1 MNELDIR
8 LDDFRWLRNNA
19 VGVGGIALA
28 VCLVGAYF
36 DQQQFFRSYLM
47 AYFFWLGVPLGCFAI
62 VMIHH
67 LVGGTWGFVIQRP
80 LESAIRTFPAMAL
93 LFVSLLFGLP
103 ELYLWARPEAV
114 AHDALLQQKSVY
126 LNLPFFIVR
135 AVIYFVIWISV
146 SFFLTRWSSEQ
157 DRSVDGSLVESLQHL
172 SAPGLVLYGLTV
184 TFSAIDWLMSLE
196 PRWYSTIYG
205 MIFMVSHGLMAL
217 SFVIST
223 TYFLSRQG
231 KFAQVAVPW
240 VFQDL
245 GNLLLSFIMLWTYL
259 SFCQFL
265 LVWVENLRQE
275 IPWYLHRTA
284 GGWAAVALALIIF
297 QFALPFVLLLSR
309 AVKREAATLCGV
321 AVLII
326 LMHWVE
332 ILWFVAPVFHPTQF
346 SISWLDVLASVAVGG
361 LWLGAFLWNLQERSL
376 LPFGDPRLLATV
388 EEHGLVAKNG

>member
-19 VGVGGIALA
+19 AGVGGIALA

-36 DQQQFFRSYLM
+36 DKQQFFHSYLM

-93 LFVSLLFGLP
+93 LFVPLLFGLP

-126 LNLPFFIVR
+126 LNLSFFIVR

-245 GNLLLSFIMLWTYL
+245 GNLLLSFIMLWAYL

-265 LVWVENLRQE
+265 LVWVENLHQE

-284 GGWAAVALALIIF
+284 GGWAAVALALIIL

-332 ILWFVAPVFHPTQF
+332 ILWFVAPAFHPTQF

-376 LPFGDPRLLATV
+376 LPFGDPRLIATV

>member
-8 LDDFRWLRNNA
+8 PDDFRRLRNGA
-19 VGVGGIALA
+19 VGVGGVALA
-28 VCLVGAYF
+28 VCLAGAYF
-36 DQQQFFRSYLM
+36 DHQQFFRSYLV
-47 AYFFWLGVPLGCFAI
+47 AYVFWLGVPLGCFAI

-67 LVGGTWGFVIQRP
+67 LVGGTWGFVIQRSV
-80 LESAIRTFPAMAL
+80 ESAIRTFPAMAL
-93 LFVSLLFGLP
+93 LFVPLLFGLP

-114 AHDALLQQKSVY
+114 AQDTLLQQKSLY
-126 LNLPFFIVR
+126 LNIPFFIVR
-135 AVIYFVIWISV
+135 AAIYFVIWISV

-157 DRSVDGSLVESLQHL
+157 DRSADGSLVESLQHL

-217 SFVIST
+217 SFVIGT
-223 TYFLSRQG
+223 VYFLSRQE
-231 KFAQVAVPW
+231 KFARLAVPW

-245 GNLLLSFIMLWTYL
+245 GNLLLSFVMLWAYL
-259 SFCQFL
+259 SFSQFL
-265 LVWVENLRQE
+265 IVWVENLHQE

-284 GGWAAVALALIIF
+284 GGWAVVALGLIIF

-309 AVKREAATLCGV
+309 AVKRKAATLCGV

-326 LMHWVE
+326 LMHWIE
-332 ILWFVAPVFHPTQF
+332 IFWFVAPEFYSTRF
-346 SISWLDVLASVAVGG
+346 SISWFDVLATVAVGA
-361 LWLGAFLWNLQERSL
+361 LWLGAFVWNLQDRSL
-376 LPFGDPRLLATV
+376 LPFGDPRLIATV
-388 EEHGLVAKNG
+388 EEHGLLAKNG

>member
-19 VGVGGIALA
+19 AGVGGIALA

-36 DQQQFFRSYLM
+36 DKQQFFRSYLM
-47 AYFFWLGVPLGCFAI
+47 AYFFWLGVPLGCLAI

-93 LFVSLLFGLP
+93 LFVPLLFGLP

-126 LNLPFFIVR
+126 LNLSFFIVR

-245 GNLLLSFIMLWTYL
+245 GNLLLSFIMLWAYL

-265 LVWVENLRQE
+265 IVWVENLHQE
-275 IPWYLHRTA
+275 IPWYLYRTA
-284 GGWAAVALALIIF
+284 GGWAAVALALIIL

-332 ILWFVAPVFHPTQF
+332 ILWFVAPAFHPTQF

-376 LPFGDPRLLATV
+376 LPFGDPRLIATV

>member
-8 LDDFRWLRNNA
+8 PSDFRRVRNGA
-19 VGVGGIALA
+19 AGVGGVALA
-28 VCLVGAYF
+28 ICLVAAYF
-36 DQQQFFRSYLM
+36 DRQQFFRSYLM

-80 LESAIRTFPAMAL
+80 VESAIRTFPAMAL
-93 LFVSLLFGLP
+93 LFVPLLFGLP

-114 AHDALLQQKSVY
+114 AHDPLLQQKSVY
-126 LNLPFFIVR
+126 LNISFFIVR
-135 AVIYFVIWISV
+135 AVIYFLIWISV
-146 SFFLTRWSSEQ
+146 SFFLARWSNAQ
-157 DRSVDGSLVESLQHL
+157 DRSADGSLVESLQHL

-217 SFVIST
+217 SFIIVV
-223 TYFLSRQG
+223 TYFLSRQER
-231 KFAQVAVPW
+231 FAQLAVPW

-245 GNLLLSFIMLWTYL
+245 GNLLLSFIMLWAYL

-265 LVWVENLRQE
+265 LVWVENLHQE

-284 GGWAAVALALIIF
+284 GGWAAVAMALIVL

-309 AVKREAATLCGV
+309 AVKRQAANLCAV

-332 ILWFVAPVFHPTQF
+332 ILWFVAPAFHSTQF
-346 SISWLDVLASVAVGG
+346 SMSWLDALTSVAVGG

-376 LPFGDPRLLATV
+376 LPFGDPRLIAIV